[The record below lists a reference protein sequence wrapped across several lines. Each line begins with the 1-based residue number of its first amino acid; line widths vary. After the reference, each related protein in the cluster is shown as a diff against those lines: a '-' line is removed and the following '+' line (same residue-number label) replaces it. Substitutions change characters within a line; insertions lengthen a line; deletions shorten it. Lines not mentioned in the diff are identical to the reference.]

1 MADQPKETLVATKM
15 VPYKELYRYATVSD
29 KILIVIGALASA
41 ANGVVMPLFSVI
53 FGSMT
58 DAFSGNDADE
68 MVSAAGT
75 CAM

>member
-1 MADQPKETLVATKM
+1 M

-41 ANGVVMPLFSVI
+41 AYGVVMPLFSVI

-58 DAFSGNDADE
+58 DAFSGNDADK
-68 MVSAAGT
+68 MVSSAGT

>member
-1 MADQPKETLVATKM
+1 M

-29 KILIVIGALASA
+29 KIFIVIGAIASA
-41 ANGVVMPLFSVI
+41 GNGVVMPLFSVI

-58 DAFSGNDADE
+58 DAFSGNDPDA
-68 MVSAAGT
+68 MVSSAGT

>member
-1 MADQPKETLVATKM
+1 VATKM

-58 DAFSGNDADE
+58 DAFSGNDADK
-68 MVSAAGT
+68 MVSSAGT